1 MFESHRYAFSPVL
14 QKPSSKLMFVTFIV
28 SIGLAI
34 FNTVYSL
41 FLENLLD
48 NPSKVGL
55 ITALLTLVVFFSYI
69 FLTQLF
75 SKYPT
80 KKVWMCCTL
89 LTVAVLVLLFFFN
102 NIYWFIV
109 LCCLYFMTTTVQWE
123 NTAVLLR
130 GTTTLEN
137 IQRTEEHFYGF
148 NNIGWMVGPFIASI
162 IIFNLNI
169 KYNFLIAGAAF
180 FISYL
185 FFIIFKIDSSKHDSD
200 FKATHNKQ
208 LDLRSTVFFNIK
220 TYFLNKENIRL
231 FVLRGGLYIYWS
243 VIYIFMPLIILQ
255 SSLPTYVVGVFLGSV
270 MIPLIL
276 FELFINKRFVNL
288 NIKSFFIIGYSIIA
302 LFSILAFVFSYNMHL
317 SLFFMILTGIGA
329 AFIEPTTEAYFFK
342 LTKSV
347 DVPLYYGV
355 YKTSESVFNIIARL
369 SLSLV
374 LVYFTLN
381 FVYLFLAIFMLIIL
395 FVTFGVENIKT
406 GQTILGHFKF

>member
-1 MFESHRYAFSPVL
+1 MFDSQKYGYFPIL
-14 QKPSSKLMFVTFIV
+14 QKPSSKLMFVTFVV

-41 FLENLLD
+41 FLENLIN
-48 NPSKVGL
+48 NPSQVGL
-55 ITALLTLVVFFSYI
+55 ITALLTLVVFFSYV

-80 KKVWMCCTL
+80 KKVWIYCTL
-89 LTVAVLVLLFFFN
+89 LTVAILVLLFFFN

-109 LCCLYFMTTTVQWE
+109 LCCLYFMATTVQWE

-130 GTTTLEN
+130 GTTSLEN

-162 IIFNLNI
+162 VIFNLNI

-185 FFIIFKIDSSKHDSD
+185 FFLIFKIDSYKHDIE
-200 FKATHNKQ
+200 FKTAYTKQ
-208 LDLRSTVFFNIK
+208 LDLTDVFFNIK

-243 VIYIFMPLIILQ
+243 VIYIFMPLLILE
-255 SSLPTYVVGVFLGSV
+255 SGLSTYMIGVFLGSV

-302 LFSILAFVFSYNMHL
+302 LCSILAFVFSYNMRL

-342 LTKSV
+342 LTRSV
-347 DVPLYYGV
+347 DVPLYYGI

-369 SLSLV
+369 SLSVL

-381 FVYLFLAIFMLIIL
+381 YVYLFLAIFMLIIL
-395 FVTFGVENIKT
+395 FITFGIENIKT
-406 GQTILGHFKF
+406 GQTIFGHFNF

>member
-1 MFESHRYAFSPVL
+1 MA
-14 QKPSSKLMFVTFIV
+14 
-28 SIGLAI
+28 
-34 FNTVYSL
+34 
-41 FLENLLD
+41 
-48 NPSKVGL
+48 
-55 ITALLTLVVFFSYI
+55 
-69 FLTQLF
+69 
-75 SKYPT
+75 
-80 KKVWMCCTL
+80 
-89 LTVAVLVLLFFFN
+89 
-102 NIYWFIV
+102 
-109 LCCLYFMTTTVQWE
+109 TTVQWE
-123 NTAVLLR
+123 NAAVLLR
-130 GTTTLEN
+130 GTTSLEN

-162 IIFNLNI
+162 VIFNLNI

-185 FFIIFKIDSSKHDSD
+185 FFLIFKIDSYKHDIE
-200 FKATHNKQ
+200 FKTAYTKQ
-208 LDLRSTVFFNIK
+208 LDLTDVFFNIK

-243 VIYIFMPLIILQ
+243 VIYIFMPLLILE
-255 SSLPTYVVGVFLGSV
+255 SGLSTYMIGVFLGSV

-302 LFSILAFVFSYNMHL
+302 LCSILAFVFSYNMRL

-342 LTKSV
+342 LTRSV
-347 DVPLYYGV
+347 DVPLYYGI

-369 SLSLV
+369 SLSVL

-381 FVYLFLAIFMLIIL
+381 YVYLFLAIFMLIIL
-395 FVTFGVENIKT
+395 FITFGIENIKT
-406 GQTILGHFKF
+406 GQTIFGHFNF